1 MHYSRHIG
9 FAIFGLLLTL
19 GLSGLGYSVWHIK
32 GPIAF
37 LFLTLGGFLAIV
49 VAGLVVMG
57 AWVFSEWVWV
67 RRRARHLLGIWGLLL
82 IDAAK
87 GLSTSRNIR
96 SSSES
101 GFDSR
106 LAHCAVLFSHSDVE
120 SITYFIPRIKG
131 ADEIDERIPADHMVA
146 IGSTIE
152 RLRAGGVDV
161 RLLVSPS
168 LQDDV
173 SPQLSSFQMTTTSFP
188 LPSAV
193 FSSN

>member
-1 MHYSRHIG
+1 MLLGYTMARGSVSS
-9 FAIFGLLLTL
+9 GLLVLTM
-19 GLSGLGYSVWHIK
+19 
-32 GPIAF
+32 
-37 LFLTLGGFLAIV
+37 LTFILLAGVTVLGG
-49 VAGLVVMG
+49 
-57 AWVFSEWVWV
+57 AWLLSEWVWV

-87 GLSTSRNIR
+87 GLSTSRRIR

-106 LAHCAVLFSHSDVE
+106 LAHCAVLFSHSDAE

-131 ADEIDERIPADHMVA
+131 ADEVDERIPADHMVA

>member
-1 MHYSRHIG
+1 MI
-9 FAIFGLLLTL
+9 L
-19 GLSGLGYSVWHIK
+19 GVM
-32 GPIAF
+32 AF
-37 LFLTLGGFLAIV
+37 LCGWGGYV
-49 VAGLVVMG
+49 VANWTGPLSFLLGIATVLVMGGACLLMALG
-57 AWVFSEWVWV
+57 AWVLSEWVWV

-87 GLSTSRNIR
+87 ALSPAR
-96 SSSES
+96 SVRASSE
-101 GFDSR
+101 GGLDAR
-106 LAHCAVLFSHSDVE
+106 LAHCAVLFSHSDSE
-120 SITYFIPRIKG
+120 AITYFIPRIKG
-131 ADEIDERIPADHMVA
+131 LDESDEHIPADHMVA

-161 RLLVSPS
+161 RMLVSPS
-168 LQDDV
+168 LHDDV

>member
-1 MHYSRHIG
+1 MGYNRLIG
-9 FAIFGLLLTL
+9 MVGMIGVGLWLAGLLGYTMASGSVSAGLLVLTT
-19 GLSGLGYSVWHIK
+19 
-32 GPIAF
+32 
-37 LFLTLGGFLAIV
+37 LTFILLAGVTVLGG
-49 VAGLVVMG
+49 
-57 AWVFSEWVWV
+57 AWLLSEWVWV